1 MRCGSLT
8 TLSSI
13 RIYSIGDK
21 LYAHFFIRIKHFFQS
36 IKKSHP
42 SPFSL
47 IFATAGFM
55 RSVRVRMNSMFFKKS
70 QEMSGNVRKWPE
82 MVSKRSGNDILLA
95 YINFKKCQ
103 ICYHDRSAILNLNLV
118 IFCILIL
125 FSHSPAFYISLNLV
139 NLVFLVLVSNF
150 LKLCLKHVSRRTL
163 CLLSN
168 HMCVLRLL

>member
-1 MRCGSLT
+1 
-8 TLSSI
+8 
-13 RIYSIGDK
+13 
-21 LYAHFFIRIKHFFQS
+21 
-36 IKKSHP
+36 
-42 SPFSL
+42 
-47 IFATAGFM
+47 
-55 RSVRVRMNSMFFKKS
+55 
-70 QEMSGNVRKWPE
+70 

-95 YINFKKCQ
+95 YINLKKCQ

-150 LKLCLKHVSRRTL
+150 LKLCLKHVSTRTL

-168 HMCVLRLL
+168 HMCVFRLPQEGGEGGDKLSHSRLFQMAKFQNLLQPWRRNGIYFCDKLSHSRLFQMIKFQNFLQPNGMYL